1 MKTAILYLFL
11 LLSHWSNG
19 QKLSGNWQGACSIT
33 DTSNPL
39 LASSSWIYLDM
50 SIVKGMIDG
59 KMRHE
64 NSLEGQY
71 YLYDIVGKV
80 LENGHLEINETRLGH
95 KSKNAIPSDKQQF
108 DFEYDTKK
116 GYLLGK
122 SKDGKSMLTLYRAN
136 FNISENTP
144 NILPINQ
151 LAKFQQDLADGLS
164 SPEKRLEEL
173 RAFKFE
179 PIYFEYDKDIIQAQY
194 ELYLIE
200 MIRMVKSH
208 SDLRILITGHT
219 DSDGS
224 DAYNISLSKRRA
236 ASLERFF
243 EAHGLPKSR
252 VEIDFKGEN
261 EPVDRNDTSAG
272 KQKNRRVDFRF
283 I

>member
-1 MKTAILYLFL
+1 MKRFL
-11 LLSHWSNG
+11 LLLFILISISSNG
-19 QKLSGNWQGACSIT
+19 QKLSGTWQGGSFVT
-33 DTSNPL
+33 NPSNPIT
-39 LASSSWIYLDM
+39 ASTSWVYLYIT
-50 SIVKGMIDG
+50 IVKGMIDG
-59 KMRHE
+59 KMRRE
-64 NSLEGQY
+64 NSVGQY
-71 YLYDIVGKV
+71 YIYEIVGKV
-80 LENGHLEINETRLGH
+80 LENGHLEINETRIGV
-95 KSKNAIPSDKQQF
+95 KSKNAVPIEKQQF
-108 DFEYDTKK
+108 DFEYDAKK

-122 SKDGKSMLTLYRAN
+122 SNDGKSTLTLYRAT

-151 LAKFQQDLADGLS
+151 LAKFQQELQDGLS

-179 PIYFEYDKDIIQAQY
+179 PIYFEYDKDNIQEQY
-194 ELYLIE
+194 EAYLIE

-224 DAYNISLSKRRA
+224 DAYNIELSKRRA
-236 ASLERFF
+236 AALVRFF
-243 EAHGLPKSR
+243 EKNGLAKSR
-252 VEIDFKGEN
+252 VEIDFKGEK
-261 EPVDRNDTSAG
+261 EPVDRNDTDTG

>member
-1 MKTAILYLFL
+1 MKTAILFLFL

-19 QKLSGNWQGACSIT
+19 QKLSGTWQGACSTT
-33 DTSNPL
+33 DASNPI
-39 LASSSWIYLDM
+39 LASSTWIYLDM

-64 NSLEGQY
+64 NSVGQFY
-71 YLYDIVGKV
+71 IYDIVGKV
-80 LENGHLEINETRLGH
+80 LENGHLEIKETRIGV
-95 KSKNAIPSDKQQF
+95 KSKNAVPIEKQQF
-108 DFEYDTKK
+108 DFEYDAKK

-122 SKDGKSMLTLYRAN
+122 SNDGKSTLTLYRAT

-151 LAKFQQDLADGLS
+151 LAKFQQELQDGLS

-179 PIYFEYDKDIIQAQY
+179 PIYFEYDKDNIQEQY
-194 ELYLIE
+194 EAYLIE

-224 DAYNISLSKRRA
+224 DAYNIELSKRRA
-236 ASLERFF
+236 AALVRFF
-243 EAHGLPKSR
+243 EKNGLAKSR
-252 VEIDFKGEN
+252 VEIDFKGEK
-261 EPVDRNDTSAG
+261 EPVDRNDTDTG

>member
-1 MKTAILYLFL
+1 MKTAILFLFL
-11 LLSHWSNG
+11 LLSVWSNG
-19 QKLSGNWQGACSIT
+19 QKLSGTWQGGSFVT
-33 DTSNPL
+33 NPSNPIT
-39 LASSSWIYLDM
+39 ASISWLYLDIT
-50 SIVKGMIDG
+50 IVKGMIDG

-64 NSLEGQY
+64 NSEGQY
-71 YLYDIVGKV
+71 YIYDIVGKV
-80 LENGHLEINETRLGH
+80 LKNGHLEINETRLGV
-95 KSKNAIPSDKQQF
+95 KSKNAVPIEKQQF
-108 DFEYDTKK
+108 DFEYDAKK
-116 GYLLGK
+116 GYLLGI
-122 SKDGKSMLTLYRAN
+122 SKDGKSTITLYRAT

-151 LAKFQQDLADGLS
+151 LAKFQQELQDGLS

-179 PIYFEYDKDIIQAQY
+179 PIYFEYDKDIIQKQY
-194 ELYLIE
+194 EDYLIE

-224 DAYNISLSKRRA
+224 DVYNNDLSERRA
-236 ASLERFF
+236 AAIVRFF
-243 EAHGLPKSR
+243 EKNGLAKSR
-252 VEIDFKGEN
+252 VEIDFKGEK
-261 EPVDRNDTSAG
+261 EPVDRNDTDMG

>member
-1 MKTAILYLFL
+1 MKTAILFLFL

-19 QKLSGNWQGACSIT
+19 QKLSGTWQGGSFVT
-33 DTSNPL
+33 NPSNPIT
-39 LASSSWIYLDM
+39 ASTSWVYLDIT
-50 SIVKGMIDG
+50 IVKGMIDG

-64 NSLEGQY
+64 NSVGQY
-71 YLYDIVGKV
+71 YIYEIVGKV
-80 LENGHLEINETRLGH
+80 LENGHLEINETRIGV
-95 KSKNAIPSDKQQF
+95 KSKNAVPIEKQQF
-108 DFEYDTKK
+108 DFEYDAKK

-122 SKDGKSMLTLYRAN
+122 SNDGKSTLTLYRAT

-151 LAKFQQDLADGLS
+151 LAKFQQELQDGLS

-179 PIYFEYDKDIIQAQY
+179 PIYFEYDKDNIQEQY
-194 ELYLIE
+194 EAYLIE

-224 DAYNISLSKRRA
+224 DAYNIELSKRRA
-236 ASLERFF
+236 AALVRFF
-243 EAHGLPKSR
+243 EKNGLAKSR
-252 VEIDFKGEN
+252 VEIDFKGEK
-261 EPVDRNDTSAG
+261 EPVDRNDTDTG

>member
-1 MKTAILYLFL
+1 MKRFL
-11 LLSHWSNG
+11 LLLFILISISSNG
-19 QKLSGNWQGACSIT
+19 QKLSGTWQGGSFVT
-33 DTSNPL
+33 NPSNPIT
-39 LASSSWIYLDM
+39 ASTSWVYLDIT
-50 SIVKGMIDG
+50 IVKGMIDG
-59 KMRHE
+59 KMRRE
-64 NSLEGQY
+64 NSVGQY
-71 YLYDIVGKV
+71 YIYEIVGKV
-80 LENGHLEINETRLGH
+80 LENGHLEINETRIGV
-95 KSKNAIPSDKQQF
+95 KSKNAVPIEKQQF
-108 DFEYDTKK
+108 DFEYDAKK

-122 SKDGKSMLTLYRAN
+122 SNDGKSTLTLYRAT

-151 LAKFQQDLADGLS
+151 LAKFQQELQDGLS

-179 PIYFEYDKDIIQAQY
+179 PIYFEYDKDNIQEQY
-194 ELYLIE
+194 EAYLIE

-224 DAYNISLSKRRA
+224 DAYNIELSKRRA
-236 ASLERFF
+236 AALVRFF
-243 EAHGLPKSR
+243 EKNGLAKSR
-252 VEIDFKGEN
+252 VEIDFKGEK
-261 EPVDRNDTSAG
+261 EPVDRNDTDTG

>member
-1 MKTAILYLFL
+1 MKTAILFLFL
-11 LLSHWSNG
+11 LLSVWSNG
-19 QKLSGNWQGACSIT
+19 QKLSGTWQGGSFVT
-33 DTSNPL
+33 NPSNPIT
-39 LASSSWIYLDM
+39 ASTSWLYLDIT
-50 SIVKGMIDG
+50 IVKGMIDG

-64 NSLEGQY
+64 NSEGQY
-71 YLYDIVGKV
+71 YIYDIVGKV
-80 LENGHLEINETRLGH
+80 LKNGYLEINETRLGV
-95 KSKNAIPSDKQQF
+95 KSKNAVPIEKQQF
-108 DFEYDTKK
+108 DFEYDSKK
-116 GYLLGK
+116 GYLLGV
-122 SKDGKSMLTLYRAN
+122 SKDGKSTITLYRAT

-151 LAKFQQDLADGLS
+151 LAKFQQELQDGLS

-179 PIYFEYDKDIIQAQY
+179 PIYFEYDKDIVQKQY
-194 ELYLIE
+194 EDYLIE

-224 DAYNISLSKRRA
+224 DVYNNDLSERRA
-236 ASLERFF
+236 AAIVRFF
-243 EAHGLPKSR
+243 EKNGLAKSR
-252 VEIDFKGEN
+252 VEIDFKGEK
-261 EPVDRNDTSAG
+261 EPVDRNDTDMG

>member
-1 MKTAILYLFL
+1 MKTAILFLFL
-11 LLSHWSNG
+11 LLSHWSDG
-19 QKLSGNWQGACSIT
+19 QKLSGTWQGGSFVT
-33 DTSNPL
+33 NPSNPIT
-39 LASSSWIYLDM
+39 ASTSWVYLDIT
-50 SIVKGMIDG
+50 IVKGMIDG

-64 NSLEGQY
+64 NSVGQY
-71 YLYDIVGKV
+71 YIYEIVGKV
-80 LENGHLEINETRLGH
+80 LENGHLEINETRIGV
-95 KSKNAIPSDKQQF
+95 KSKNAVPIEKQQF
-108 DFEYDTKK
+108 DFEYDAKK

-122 SKDGKSMLTLYRAN
+122 SNDGKSTLTLYRAT

-151 LAKFQQDLADGLS
+151 LAKFQQELQDGLS

-179 PIYFEYDKDIIQAQY
+179 PIYFEYDKDNIQEQY
-194 ELYLIE
+194 EAYLIE

-224 DAYNISLSKRRA
+224 DAYNIELSKRRA
-236 ASLERFF
+236 AALVRFF
-243 EAHGLPKSR
+243 EKNGLAKSR
-252 VEIDFKGEN
+252 VEIDFKGEK
-261 EPVDRNDTSAG
+261 EPVDRNDTDTG

>member
-1 MKTAILYLFL
+1 
-11 LLSHWSNG
+11 
-19 QKLSGNWQGACSIT
+19 
-33 DTSNPL
+33 
-39 LASSSWIYLDM
+39 
-50 SIVKGMIDG
+50 MIDG
-59 KMRHE
+59 KIRHE
-64 NSLEGQY
+64 DSANNQF
-71 YLYDIVGKV
+71 YLYNCVGKV
-80 LENGHLEINETRLGH
+80 LANGHLEIKETNIGF
-95 KSKNAIPSDKQQF
+95 KSKNAIPIEKQQF

-122 SKDGKSMLTLYRAN
+122 STDGKSTLTLYRAN

-179 PIYFEYDKDIIQAQY
+179 PIYFEYDKDIIQAEY

-261 EPVDRNDTSAG
+261 EPVDRNDTSEG
-272 KQKNRRVDFRF
+272 KQRNRRVDFRF

>member
-1 MKTAILYLFL
+1 MKRFL
-11 LLSHWSNG
+11 LLLFILISISSNG
-19 QKLSGNWQGACSIT
+19 QKLSGTWQGGSFVT
-33 DTSNPL
+33 NPSNPIT
-39 LASSSWIYLDM
+39 ASTSWVYLDIT
-50 SIVKGMIDG
+50 IVKGMIDG

-64 NSLEGQY
+64 NSVGQY
-71 YLYDIVGKV
+71 YIYEIVGKV
-80 LENGHLEINETRLGH
+80 LENGHLEINETRIGV
-95 KSKNAIPSDKQQF
+95 KSKNAVPIEKQQF
-108 DFEYDTKK
+108 DFEYDAKK

-122 SKDGKSMLTLYRAN
+122 SNDGKSTLTLYRAT

-151 LAKFQQDLADGLS
+151 LEKFQQELQDGLS

-179 PIYFEYDKDIIQAQY
+179 PIYFEYDKDNIQEQY
-194 ELYLIE
+194 EAYLIE

-224 DAYNISLSKRRA
+224 DAYNIELSKRRA
-236 ASLERFF
+236 AALVRFF
-243 EAHGLPKSR
+243 EKNGLAKSR
-252 VEIDFKGEN
+252 VEIDFKGEK
-261 EPVDRNDTSAG
+261 EPVDRNDTDTG

>member
-1 MKTAILYLFL
+1 MKRFL
-11 LLSHWSNG
+11 LLLFILISISSNG
-19 QKLSGNWQGACSIT
+19 QKLSGTWQGGSFVT
-33 DTSNPL
+33 NPSNPL
-39 LASSSWIYLDM
+39 TVSTSWVYLDIT
-50 SIVKGMIDG
+50 IVKGMIDG

-64 NSLEGQY
+64 NSVAQFY
-71 YLYDIVGKV
+71 IYDIVGKV
-80 LENGHLEINETRLGH
+80 LENGHLEIKETRIGV
-95 KSKNAIPSDKQQF
+95 KSKNAVPIEKQQF
-108 DFEYDTKK
+108 DFEYDAKK

-122 SKDGKSMLTLYRAN
+122 SNDGKYTLTLYRAT

-151 LAKFQQDLADGLS
+151 LEKFQQELEDGLS

-179 PIYFEYDKDIIQAQY
+179 PIYFEYDKDNIQEQY
-194 ELYLIE
+194 EAYLIE

-224 DAYNISLSKRRA
+224 DAYNIDLSKRRA
-236 ASLERFF
+236 AALVRFF
-243 EAHGLPKSR
+243 EKNGLAKSR
-252 VEIDFKGEN
+252 VEIDFKGEK
-261 EPVDRNDTSAG
+261 EPVDRNDTDTG

>member
-1 MKTAILYLFL
+1 MKRFLLLLFL
-11 LLSHWSNG
+11 LISISSNG
-19 QKLSGNWQGACSIT
+19 QKLSGTWQGGSFVT
-33 DTSNPL
+33 NPSNPIT
-39 LASSSWIYLDM
+39 ASTSWVYLDIT
-50 SIVKGMIDG
+50 IVKGMIDG

-64 NSLEGQY
+64 NSVGQY
-71 YLYDIVGKV
+71 YIYEIVGKV
-80 LENGHLEINETRLGH
+80 LENGHLEINETRIGV
-95 KSKNAIPSDKQQF
+95 KSKNAVPIEKQQF
-108 DFEYDTKK
+108 DFEYDAKK

-122 SKDGKSMLTLYRAN
+122 SNDGKSTLTLYRAT

-151 LAKFQQDLADGLS
+151 LAKFQQELQDGLS

-179 PIYFEYDKDIIQAQY
+179 PIYFEYDKDNIQEQY
-194 ELYLIE
+194 EAYLIE

-224 DAYNISLSKRRA
+224 DAYNIELSKRRA
-236 ASLERFF
+236 AALVRFF
-243 EAHGLPKSR
+243 EKNGLAKSR
-252 VEIDFKGEN
+252 VEIDFKGEK
-261 EPVDRNDTSAG
+261 EPVDRNDTDTG

>member
-1 MKTAILYLFL
+1 MKRFL
-11 LLSHWSNG
+11 LLLLLLISISSNG
-19 QKLSGNWQGACSIT
+19 QKLSGTWQGGSFVT
-33 DTSNPL
+33 NPSNPIT
-39 LASSSWIYLDM
+39 ASTSWVYLDIT
-50 SIVKGMIDG
+50 IVKGMIDG

-64 NSLEGQY
+64 NSVGQFY
-71 YLYDIVGKV
+71 IYDIVGKV
-80 LENGHLEINETRLGH
+80 LENGHLEIKETRIGV
-95 KSKNAIPSDKQQF
+95 KSKNAVPIEKQQF
-108 DFEYDTKK
+108 DFEYDAKK

-122 SKDGKSMLTLYRAN
+122 SNDGKYTLTLYRAT

-151 LAKFQQDLADGLS
+151 LAKFQQELQDGLS

-179 PIYFEYDKDIIQAQY
+179 PIYFEYDKDNIQEQY
-194 ELYLIE
+194 EAYLIE

-224 DAYNISLSKRRA
+224 DAYNIELSKRRA
-236 ASLERFF
+236 AALVRFF
-243 EAHGLPKSR
+243 EKNGLAKSR
-252 VEIDFKGEN
+252 VEIDFKGEK
-261 EPVDRNDTSAG
+261 EPVDRNDTDTG

>member
-1 MKTAILYLFL
+1 MKTAILFLFL

-19 QKLSGNWQGACSIT
+19 QKLSGTWQGACSTT
-33 DTSNPL
+33 DASNPI
-39 LASSSWIYLDM
+39 LASSTWIYLDM

-64 NSLEGQY
+64 NSVGQY
-71 YLYDIVGKV
+71 YIYEIVGKV
-80 LENGHLEINETRLGH
+80 LENGHLEIKETRLGV
-95 KSKNAIPSDKQQF
+95 KSKNAVPIEKQQF
-108 DFEYDTKK
+108 DFEYDAKK

-122 SKDGKSMLTLYRAN
+122 SNDGKYTLTLYRAT

-151 LAKFQQDLADGLS
+151 LAKFQQELQDGLS

-179 PIYFEYDKDIIQAQY
+179 PIYFEYDKDNIQEQY
-194 ELYLIE
+194 EAYLIE

-224 DAYNISLSKRRA
+224 DAYNIDLSKRRA
-236 ASLERFF
+236 AALVRFF
-243 EAHGLPKSR
+243 EKNGLAKSR
-252 VEIDFKGEN
+252 VEIDFKGEK
-261 EPVDRNDTSAG
+261 EPVDRNDTDTG

>member
-1 MKTAILYLFL
+1 MKTALLFLFL

-19 QKLSGNWQGACSIT
+19 QKLSGTWQGACSTT
-33 DTSNPL
+33 DASNPI
-39 LASSSWIYLDM
+39 LASSTWIYLDM

-64 NSLEGQY
+64 NSVGQFY
-71 YLYDIVGKV
+71 IYDIVGKV
-80 LENGHLEINETRLGH
+80 LENGHLEIKETRIGV
-95 KSKNAIPSDKQQF
+95 KSKNAVPIEKQQF
-108 DFEYDTKK
+108 DFEYDAKK

-122 SKDGKSMLTLYRAN
+122 SNDGKSTLTLYRAT

-151 LAKFQQDLADGLS
+151 LAKFQQELQDGLS

-179 PIYFEYDKDIIQAQY
+179 PIYFEYDKDNIQEQY
-194 ELYLIE
+194 EAYLIE

-224 DAYNISLSKRRA
+224 DAYNIELSKRRA
-236 ASLERFF
+236 AALVRFF
-243 EAHGLPKSR
+243 EKNGLAKSR
-252 VEIDFKGEN
+252 VEIDFKGEK
-261 EPVDRNDTSAG
+261 EPVDRNDTDTG

>member
-1 MKTAILYLFL
+1 MKAPFLLLFL
-11 LLSHWSNG
+11 LINIASHG
-19 QKLSGNWQGACSIT
+19 QKLSGTWQGACFINDPT
-33 DTSNPL
+33 NPTTSS
-39 LASSSWIYLDM
+39 AAWVYLDIT
-50 SIVKGMIDG
+50 IVKGMIDG
-59 KMRHE
+59 KIRHE
-64 NSLEGQY
+64 NGETSQY
-71 YLYDIVGKV
+71 YLYDINGKV
-80 LENGHLEINETRLGH
+80 GENGHIEIDETKLGL
-95 KSKNAIPSDKQQF
+95 KSKNAVPAEKQHF
-108 DFEYDTKK
+108 DLEYDPKK
-116 GYLLGK
+116 GYLQGK
-122 SKDGKSMLTLYRAN
+122 SKDGKSTLTLYRAV
-136 FNISENTP
+136 FTISENTP
-144 NILPINQ
+144 AILPVHQ

-179 PIYFEYDKDIIQAQY
+179 PIYFEYDKENIQLQY
-194 ELYLIE
+194 EAYLIE

-219 DSDGS
+219 DADGS
-224 DAYNISLSKRRA
+224 DAYNITLSKRRA

-243 EAHGLPKSR
+243 EANGLPKSR